1 MVGELCLL
9 LGEVVLQEVERVLV
23 EETGH
28 ILTLH
33 TNTNTR
39 PDLTTITYSG
49 MMPIAENPH
58 HKVLI
63 YTEYHSVS
71 PPVGI
76 GTPPTPLRRRVRLP
90 PLNQRAE
97 GHTQLR
103 VGGGESQFR
112 QFRRLE
118 KKLSTLPTL

>member
-1 MVGELCLL
+1 MFTNTVSGADVVGELCLL

-49 MMPIAENPH
+49 EMPIAENLNHMSP
-58 HKVLI
+58 I
-63 YTEYHSVS
+63 Y
-71 PPVGI
+71 
-76 GTPPTPLRRRVRLP
+76 
-90 PLNQRAE
+90 
-97 GHTQLR
+97 
-103 VGGGESQFR
+103 
-112 QFRRLE
+112 
-118 KKLSTLPTL
+118 STRT

>member
-49 MMPIAENPH
+49 KMLIAENPH

-63 YTEYHSVS
+63 YTEKRKRHVTSLAIFY
-71 PPVGI
+71 
-76 GTPPTPLRRRVRLP
+76 L
-90 PLNQRAE
+90 
-97 GHTQLR
+97 
-103 VGGGESQFR
+103 
-112 QFRRLE
+112 
-118 KKLSTLPTL
+118 

>member
-1 MVGELCLL
+1 VVGELCLL

-49 MMPIAENPH
+49 
-58 HKVLI
+58 
-63 YTEYHSVS
+63 TSS
-71 PPVGI
+71 
-76 GTPPTPLRRRVRLP
+76 
-90 PLNQRAE
+90 
-97 GHTQLR
+97 
-103 VGGGESQFR
+103 
-112 QFRRLE
+112 
-118 KKLSTLPTL
+118 

>member
-1 MVGELCLL
+1 VVGELCLL

-49 MMPIAENPH
+49 KMPIAENPH
-58 HKVLI
+58 HKVRNYI
-63 YTEYHSVS
+63 YRVPRAVYV
-71 PPVGI
+71 PPSESGL
-76 GTPPTPLRRRVRLP
+76 PQPLSRRRVRLP
-90 PLNQRAE
+90 P
-97 GHTQLR
+97 
-103 VGGGESQFR
+103 
-112 QFRRLE
+112 
-118 KKLSTLPTL
+118 

>member
-1 MVGELCLL
+1 VWCADVVGELCLL

-49 MMPIAENPH
+49 
-58 HKVLI
+58 
-63 YTEYHSVS
+63 SS
-71 PPVGI
+71 
-76 GTPPTPLRRRVRLP
+76 
-90 PLNQRAE
+90 
-97 GHTQLR
+97 
-103 VGGGESQFR
+103 S
-112 QFRRLE
+112 
-118 KKLSTLPTL
+118 